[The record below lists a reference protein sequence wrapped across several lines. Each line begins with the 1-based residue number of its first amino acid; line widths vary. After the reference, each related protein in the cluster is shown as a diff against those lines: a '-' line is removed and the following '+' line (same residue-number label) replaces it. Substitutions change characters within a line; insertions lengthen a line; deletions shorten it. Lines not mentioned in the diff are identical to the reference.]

1 MKFNST
7 ESFSYDNKK
16 RKQMHAIKGKCLI
29 RSQSTHKVMSAAE
42 KKRKYF
48 WNNTMFEETFLSMNS
63 FSTMSKNGP
72 QLIKYSC
79 ENSIAISN
87 NTGIESEYT
96 KWDNKPKVWED
107 KSPHV
112 ISETGVI
119 VESRDKLWISS
130 GV

>member
-16 RKQMHAIKGKCLI
+16 GKQMQAIKGKCLI

-48 WNNTMFEETFLSMNS
+48 SNNTMFEVTFLSINS

-79 ENSIAISN
+79 ENSIVIYQITLELKV
-87 NTGIESEYT
+87 NTPNEITSQKYE
-96 KWDNKPKVWED
+96 KIKVHT
-107 KSPHV
+107 SQ
-112 ISETGVI
+112 TG
-119 VESRDKLWISS
+119 
-130 GV
+130 GC